1 MMVFLYLSTNIF
13 FMLTKSDK
21 SQLRGII
28 FRHLD
33 GIATATS
40 AFSLHKKQILE
51 YILEKGSINLKSLSD
66 IFDANEGYLN
76 VALRVLCSQ
85 GWLEQDLSNKDN
97 TVTYATNEKSKEAFQ
112 LVYLYEDAVN
122 LLRYSDRFA
131 TEKMISTDAFIAL
144 ERIFKKFENNFGL
157 DISDETSIEYQI
169 YKHIEG
175 AIAGPIIVLLGV
187 NGLFHKYFMEASF
200 TAEEYHK
207 DPESFKKILDF
218 FAHLGWFKKKRD
230 TYQFTDKGLF
240 FAKRA
245 SAYGVTVSYL
255 PTFLQLNELFF
266 GNPLVLK
273 TESPNDTEK
282 HVHRE
287 MNVWGSGGAHAT
299 YFKVIDKVIIDLFNR
314 PIDLQPKGILDM
326 GCGNG
331 AFIEHIFNIIEQQ
344 TLRGKM
350 LDDHPLFLVGADFN
364 KAALKVTRANLIAA
378 DIWAKVIW
386 GDIGRPHLLA
396 SDLKEDYNID
406 LRDLLNVRT
415 FLDHNRIWEAPNK
428 SYNFTSASTGA
439 YASAGNRLNNNDVE
453 ASLLEHLTK
462 WKPYVDK
469 FGLLIIEL
477 HTISPSLTAKNIG
490 KTAAS
495 AYDATHGYSDQ
506 YIVEVN
512 VFRNIAEKAG
522 LKPDDNH
529 FAKFPDSELATVSIN
544 LLKGT
549 N

>member
-1 MMVFLYLSTNIF
+1 MMVFLYLTTNQYS
-13 FMLTKSDK
+13 MLTKSDK
-21 SQLRGII
+21 SKLRGII

-40 AFSLHKKQILE
+40 AFALHKKDVLN
-51 YILEKGSINLKSLSD
+51 YILKHKSVKIKNLADEFK
-66 IFDANEGYLN
+66 ANEGYLN
-76 VALRVLCSQ
+76 VALRVLSSQ
-85 GWLEQDLSNKDN
+85 GWLDQELDN
-97 TVTYATNEKSKEAFQ
+97 TSNAVIYKINSISENAFK
-112 LVYLYEDAVN
+112 LVPLYQDAVN

-131 TEKMISTDAFIAL
+131 NEKMISLDAFIAL
-144 ERIFKKFENNFGL
+144 ERIFKSFEDNFGL
-157 DISDETSIEYQI
+157 DISDETTVEYQI
-169 YKHIEG
+169 CKHIEG
-175 AIAGPIIVLLGV
+175 VIAGPIIVLLGV

-218 FAHLGWFKKKRD
+218 FAHLGWFKKKRN

-245 SAYGVTVSYL
+245 SAYGVTVSYI
-255 PTFLQLNELFF
+255 PTFMELDNLIF
-266 GNPLVLK
+266 GDPLVLK
-273 TESPNDTEK
+273 TENIGDTEK

-287 MNVWGSGGAHAT
+287 MNVWGSGGAHTT
-299 YFKVIDKVIIDLFNR
+299 YFKVIDEVIIDLFNR

-331 AFIEHIFNIIEQQ
+331 AFIEHIFNVIEQQ

-386 GDIGRPHLLA
+386 GDIGRPDLLA
-396 SDLKEDYNID
+396 NDLKEDYNIE
-406 LRDLLNVRT
+406 LQDLLNVRT
-415 FLDHNRIWEAPNK
+415 FLDHNRIWEAPK
-428 SYNFTSASTGA
+428 QKYDFVSDSSGA
-439 YASAGNRLNNNDVE
+439 YVSEGLRLSNNDVE
-453 ASLLEHLTK
+453 ASLLEHLSK
-462 WKPYVDK
+462 WKPYVEK

-477 HTISPSLTAKNIG
+477 HTISPTLTANSIG
-490 KTAAS
+490 KTAAT

-506 YIVEVN
+506 YILEVD
-512 VFRNIAEKAG
+512 VFRKIAEKAG

-529 FAKFPDSELATVSIN
+529 FAKFPNSELATVSIN
-544 LLKGT
+544 LLKGAS
-549 N
+549 

>member
-40 AFSLHKKQILE
+40 AFALHKKQILD
-51 YILEKGSINLKSLSD
+51 YILEKKSINLKSLSD
-66 IFDANEGYLN
+66 IFNANEGYLN

-97 TVTYATNEKSKEAFQ
+97 TVTYSTNEKSEVAFQ

-175 AIAGPIIVLLGV
+175 TIAGPIIVLLGV

-218 FAHLGWFKKKRD
+218 FSHLGWFKKKRD

-255 PTFLQLNELFF
+255 PTFLQLDELIF

-273 TESPNDTEK
+273 TDSPNDTEK

-344 TLRGKM
+344 TLRGKL

-386 GDIGRPHLLA
+386 GDIGRPDLLA

-406 LRDLLNVRT
+406 LKDLLNVRT
-415 FLDHNRIWEAPNK
+415 FLDHNRIWKAPNDK
-428 SYNFTSASTGA
+428 YDFISASTGA

-453 ASLLEHLTK
+453 ASLLEHLSK

-477 HTISPSLTAKNIG
+477 HTIDPSLTAKNIG
-490 KTAAS
+490 KTAAT

-506 YIVEVN
+506 YIVEVD

-522 LKPDDNH
+522 LAPDDMH

-544 LLKGT
+544 LLKGKD
-549 N
+549 

>member
-1 MMVFLYLSTNIF
+1 MMVFLYLTTNEYS
-13 FMLTKSDK
+13 MLTKSDK
-21 SQLRGII
+21 SKLRGII

-40 AFSLHKKQILE
+40 AFALHKKDVLN
-51 YILEKGSINLKSLSD
+51 YILKHKSVKIKNLAD
-66 IFDANEGYLN
+66 EFNANEGYLN
-76 VALRVLCSQ
+76 VALRVLSSQ
-85 GWLEQDLSNKDN
+85 GWLDQQLDN
-97 TVTYATNEKSKEAFQ
+97 TSNEVSYKINSISENAFK
-112 LVYLYEDAVN
+112 LVPLYEDAVN

-131 TEKMISTDAFIAL
+131 NEKMISLDAFIVL
-144 ERIFKKFENNFGL
+144 ERIFKSFESNFGL
-157 DISDETSIEYQI
+157 DISDETTVEYQV

-175 AIAGPIIVLLGV
+175 VIAGPIIVLLGV

-218 FAHLGWFKKKRD
+218 FVHLGWFKKKRN

-245 SAYGVTVSYL
+245 SAYGVTVSYI
-255 PTFLQLNELFF
+255 PTFMELDNLIF
-266 GNPLVLK
+266 GDPLVLK
-273 TESPNDTEK
+273 TENIGDTEK

-287 MNVWGSGGAHAT
+287 MNVWGSGGAHTT
-299 YFKVIDKVIIDLFNR
+299 YFKVIDRVIIDLFNR

-331 AFIEHIFNIIEQQ
+331 AFIEHIFNVIEQQ

-386 GDIGRPHLLA
+386 GDIGRPDLLA
-396 SDLKEDYNID
+396 NDLKEDYNIE
-406 LRDLLNVRT
+406 LQDLLNVRT
-415 FLDHNRIWEAPNK
+415 FLDHNRIWQAPRQK
-428 SYNFTSASTGA
+428 YDFVSDSSGA
-439 YASAGNRLNNNDVE
+439 YTSQGKRLSNNDVE
-453 ASLLEHLTK
+453 ASLLEHLSK
-462 WKPYVDK
+462 WKPYVEK

-477 HTISPSLTAKNIG
+477 HTISPTLTANSIG
-490 KTAAS
+490 KTAAT

-506 YIVEVN
+506 YILEVD
-512 VFRNIAEKAG
+512 VFRKIAEKAG
-522 LKPDDNH
+522 LKPDDNY
-529 FAKFPDSELATVSIN
+529 FARFPNSELATVSIN

-549 N
+549 S